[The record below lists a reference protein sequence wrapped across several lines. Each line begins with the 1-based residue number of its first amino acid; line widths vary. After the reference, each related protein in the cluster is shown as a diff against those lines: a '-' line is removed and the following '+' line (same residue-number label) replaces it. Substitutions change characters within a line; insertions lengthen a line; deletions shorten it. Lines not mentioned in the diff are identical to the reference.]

1 MNTDESRVKGR
12 AGPWEYISQTV
23 VLVVETRR
31 ENQTSKKP
39 KEDSLKMNSRKAVDD
54 EVTEAENR
62 SSQEVVI
69 KEKRTQVKSSNNN
82 NSHRL
87 IGTILA
93 ILYSISL
100 NHYMQTRTSNDQ
112 LESAL
117 PSLPLKHSSYRS
129 LIPHIIYE
137 SIFIGSLSHSKFSSF
152 GGCLHLLKL
161 PLLST
166 VYRYFRIE
174 FVDDI
179 GRSIGFDL
187 VNYLGQ
193 FMIFYMLSIT
203 TTSRTV
209 SNDPSNDSRRRT
221 KTRVRNMVVM
231 IPKSKAMSKN
241 LNKSKIDQYFLLK
254 PLSDNLPSSIFT
266 ELQTA
271 NNRDTTSSESSQ
283 KGTGDQILR
292 PIVQDRLMKDH
303 QLISPLIN
311 LPYFFSSAM
320 SPLISLPSDFIL
332 LDRLPMISINT
343 KSYWLLSLIIKRLL
357 VNNPEEDLLTLF
369 AFDQTQ
375 INNHTRQQLPC
386 GKVHWFNTILLSR
399 PELEK
404 AFEHNRMINR
414 TTKFAILGMSL
425 SSLLDIN
432 SLQDFL
438 KAMTT
443 LLSEFEAMPTDNYKP
458 KISSLSRGIF
468 KQSSKSARK
477 SAGGTDYSIT
487 LQDSGDPSFIYTPN
501 IPFDLDYFEVWI
513 TLSDILVE
521 VYQKMIKFIS
531 TSTTTM
537 PTNSLSTNSVSP
549 VVTSS
554 STLPSTTIPAPPST
568 LTGQDSITLPVPP
581 TRSSSNY
588 SIVSVHQTYLNS
600 SHIDLIT
607 RIDSKLKKLIVV
619 MTKEIDH
626 LARNAIRDE
635 LTNLDPM
642 LLSST
647 YPVPSS
653 SSSTSY
659 TIPDPNHTSNINEWD

>member
-1 MNTDESRVKGR
+1 TRRVKGR

-193 FMIFYMLSIT
+193 FMIFYLLSIT

-231 IPKSKAMSKN
+231 SLLTWILISLLDGLISFFVDRLLSSKIQSDVQEY

-343 KSYWLLSLIIKRLL
+343 KSYWLLSLITK
-357 VNNPEEDLLTLF
+357 D
-369 AFDQTQ
+369 
-375 INNHTRQQLPC
+375 C
-386 GKVHWFNTILLSR
+386 CIL
-399 PELEK
+399 E
-404 AFEHNRMINR
+404 
-414 TTKFAILGMSL
+414 
-425 SSLLDIN
+425 
-432 SLQDFL
+432 
-438 KAMTT
+438 
-443 LLSEFEAMPTDNYKP
+443 
-458 KISSLSRGIF
+458 
-468 KQSSKSARK
+468 
-477 SAGGTDYSIT
+477 
-487 LQDSGDPSFIYTPN
+487 
-501 IPFDLDYFEVWI
+501 
-513 TLSDILVE
+513 
-521 VYQKMIKFIS
+521 
-531 TSTTTM
+531 
-537 PTNSLSTNSVSP
+537 
-549 VVTSS
+549 
-554 STLPSTTIPAPPST
+554 
-568 LTGQDSITLPVPP
+568 
-581 TRSSSNY
+581 
-588 SIVSVHQTYLNS
+588 
-600 SHIDLIT
+600 
-607 RIDSKLKKLIVV
+607 
-619 MTKEIDH
+619 
-626 LARNAIRDE
+626 
-635 LTNLDPM
+635 
-642 LLSST
+642 
-647 YPVPSS
+647 
-653 SSSTSY
+653 
-659 TIPDPNHTSNINEWD
+659 

>member
-1 MNTDESRVKGR
+1 MAESTIQKK
-12 AGPWEYISQTV
+12 IS
-23 VLVVETRR
+23 
-31 ENQTSKKP
+31 
-39 KEDSLKMNSRKAVDD
+39 
-54 EVTEAENR
+54 
-62 SSQEVVI
+62 
-69 KEKRTQVKSSNNN
+69 
-82 NSHRL
+82 
-87 IGTILA
+87 
-93 ILYSISL
+93 
-100 NHYMQTRTSNDQ
+100 
-112 LESAL
+112 
-117 PSLPLKHSSYRS
+117 
-129 LIPHIIYE
+129 
-137 SIFIGSLSHSKFSSF
+137 
-152 GGCLHLLKL
+152 
-161 PLLST
+161 
-166 VYRYFRIE
+166 
-174 FVDDI
+174 
-179 GRSIGFDL
+179 
-187 VNYLGQ
+187 
-193 FMIFYMLSIT
+193 
-203 TTSRTV
+203 
-209 SNDPSNDSRRRT
+209 
-221 KTRVRNMVVM
+221 
-231 IPKSKAMSKN
+231 
-241 LNKSKIDQYFLLK
+241 
-254 PLSDNLPSSIFT
+254 
-266 ELQTA
+266 
-271 NNRDTTSSESSQ
+271 
-283 KGTGDQILR
+283 
-292 PIVQDRLMKDH
+292 
-303 QLISPLIN
+303 
-311 LPYFFSSAM
+311 
-320 SPLISLPSDFIL
+320 
-332 LDRLPMISINT
+332 
-343 KSYWLLSLIIKRLL
+343 
-357 VNNPEEDLLTLF
+357 
-369 AFDQTQ
+369 
-375 INNHTRQQLPC
+375 
-386 GKVHWFNTILLSR
+386 
-399 PELEK
+399 
-404 AFEHNRMINR
+404 
-414 TTKFAILGMSL
+414 SL
-425 SSLLDIN
+425 SSLSIRHKSTTTLDSSYPASIN
-432 SLQDFL
+432 EEDYYEQSSTPTTAINNTTPSTTRRLRLLLLLTPSNHCSLWLINGSLPSFISRKSIRSQDFL

-659 TIPDPNHTSNINEWD
+659 AIPDPNHNSNINEWDL

>member
-1 MNTDESRVKGR
+1 MNTDEASRVKGR

-193 FMIFYMLSIT
+193 FMIFYLLSIT

-209 SNDPSNDSRRRT
+209 SDDPSNDSRRRT

-231 IPKSKAMSKN
+231 SLLTWILISLLDGLISFFVDRLLSSKIQSDVQEY

-254 PLSDNLPSSIFT
+254 P
-266 ELQTA
+266 
-271 NNRDTTSSESSQ
+271 SESSQ

-357 VNNPEEDLLTLF
+357 YSGI
-369 AFDQTQ
+369 A
-375 INNHTRQQLPC
+375 
-386 GKVHWFNTILLSR
+386 W
-399 PELEK
+399 
-404 AFEHNRMINR
+404 
-414 TTKFAILGMSL
+414 
-425 SSLLDIN
+425 
-432 SLQDFL
+432 FL
-438 KAMTT
+438 KT
-443 LLSEFEAMPTDNYKP
+443 
-458 KISSLSRGIF
+458 
-468 KQSSKSARK
+468 
-477 SAGGTDYSIT
+477 
-487 LQDSGDPSFIYTPN
+487 
-501 IPFDLDYFEVWI
+501 
-513 TLSDILVE
+513 
-521 VYQKMIKFIS
+521 
-531 TSTTTM
+531 
-537 PTNSLSTNSVSP
+537 
-549 VVTSS
+549 
-554 STLPSTTIPAPPST
+554 
-568 LTGQDSITLPVPP
+568 
-581 TRSSSNY
+581 
-588 SIVSVHQTYLNS
+588 
-600 SHIDLIT
+600 
-607 RIDSKLKKLIVV
+607 
-619 MTKEIDH
+619 
-626 LARNAIRDE
+626 
-635 LTNLDPM
+635 
-642 LLSST
+642 
-647 YPVPSS
+647 
-653 SSSTSY
+653 
-659 TIPDPNHTSNINEWD
+659 

>member
-1 MNTDESRVKGR
+1 MAESTIQKKISSLSSLSIRHKSTTTLDSSYPASINEEDYYEQSSTPTTAINNTTPS
-12 AGPWEYISQTV
+12 T
-23 VLVVETRR
+23 TTTTTTTTTT
-31 ENQTSKKP
+31 NT
-39 KEDSLKMNSRKAVDD
+39 
-54 EVTEAENR
+54 
-62 SSQEVVI
+62 
-69 KEKRTQVKSSNNN
+69 
-82 NSHRL
+82 
-87 IGTILA
+87 
-93 ILYSISL
+93 
-100 NHYMQTRTSNDQ
+100 
-112 LESAL
+112 LES
-117 PSLPLKHSSYRS
+117 
-129 LIPHIIYE
+129 
-137 SIFIGSLSHSKFSSF
+137 
-152 GGCLHLLKL
+152 
-161 PLLST
+161 
-166 VYRYFRIE
+166 
-174 FVDDI
+174 
-179 GRSIGFDL
+179 
-187 VNYLGQ
+187 
-193 FMIFYMLSIT
+193 
-203 TTSRTV
+203 
-209 SNDPSNDSRRRT
+209 
-221 KTRVRNMVVM
+221 
-231 IPKSKAMSKN
+231 
-241 LNKSKIDQYFLLK
+241 
-254 PLSDNLPSSIFT
+254 
-266 ELQTA
+266 
-271 NNRDTTSSESSQ
+271 
-283 KGTGDQILR
+283 
-292 PIVQDRLMKDH
+292 
-303 QLISPLIN
+303 
-311 LPYFFSSAM
+311 
-320 SPLISLPSDFIL
+320 
-332 LDRLPMISINT
+332 
-343 KSYWLLSLIIKRLL
+343 
-357 VNNPEEDLLTLF
+357 LLTL
-369 AFDQTQ
+369 AHKRITTLVYLKKVHQ
-375 INNHTRQQLPC
+375 

-659 TIPDPNHTSNINEWD
+659 AIPDPNHNSNINEWD

>member
-1 MNTDESRVKGR
+1 MNTDEASRVKGR

-193 FMIFYMLSIT
+193 FMIFYLLSIT

-231 IPKSKAMSKN
+231 SLLTWILISLLDGLISFFVDRLLSSKIQSDVQEY

-254 PLSDNLPSSIFT
+254 PQLTIVTQPARNRVKRNRRSNLATDSP
-266 ELQTA
+266 
-271 NNRDTTSSESSQ
+271 
-283 KGTGDQILR
+283 
-292 PIVQDRLMKDH
+292 DRLMKDH

-357 VNNPEEDLLTLF
+357 YSGI
-369 AFDQTQ
+369 A
-375 INNHTRQQLPC
+375 
-386 GKVHWFNTILLSR
+386 W
-399 PELEK
+399 
-404 AFEHNRMINR
+404 
-414 TTKFAILGMSL
+414 
-425 SSLLDIN
+425 
-432 SLQDFL
+432 FL
-438 KAMTT
+438 KT
-443 LLSEFEAMPTDNYKP
+443 
-458 KISSLSRGIF
+458 
-468 KQSSKSARK
+468 
-477 SAGGTDYSIT
+477 
-487 LQDSGDPSFIYTPN
+487 
-501 IPFDLDYFEVWI
+501 
-513 TLSDILVE
+513 
-521 VYQKMIKFIS
+521 
-531 TSTTTM
+531 
-537 PTNSLSTNSVSP
+537 
-549 VVTSS
+549 
-554 STLPSTTIPAPPST
+554 
-568 LTGQDSITLPVPP
+568 
-581 TRSSSNY
+581 
-588 SIVSVHQTYLNS
+588 
-600 SHIDLIT
+600 
-607 RIDSKLKKLIVV
+607 
-619 MTKEIDH
+619 
-626 LARNAIRDE
+626 
-635 LTNLDPM
+635 
-642 LLSST
+642 
-647 YPVPSS
+647 
-653 SSSTSY
+653 
-659 TIPDPNHTSNINEWD
+659 